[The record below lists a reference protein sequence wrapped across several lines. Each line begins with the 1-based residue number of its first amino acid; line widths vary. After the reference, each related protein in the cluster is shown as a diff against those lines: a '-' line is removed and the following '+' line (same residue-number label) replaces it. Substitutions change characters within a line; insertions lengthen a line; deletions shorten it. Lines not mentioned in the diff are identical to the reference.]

1 MKKQHGFVGHSVAV
15 ICTYSDFT
23 SHWNSHNRP
32 LVICLY
38 YTAGAEADLVPTPT
52 KCSAKQLIHL
62 DGAKAAMTP
71 PSFLPTQVPQRQ
83 ASQTEEYIFHLWLP
97 GLLCCAE
104 LLILN
109 SITTLKLHKNFTAVN
124 KFKCTYIESISGF
137 SYLVNFKKYFIFFF
151 CNKREN
157 CIQKLKPDSKNNY
170 FANKTG
176 SCVIF
181 SKKWYE
187 NRKTMRTVLLLS
199 MTYEGTRIIH
209 FITLISSKSTYCN
222 IAQDSNFL
230 HIYGI

>member
-15 ICTYSDFT
+15 YCTYSDFT

-38 YTAGAEADLVPTPT
+38 YTTGAEADLVPTPT

-97 GLLCCAE
+97 GLLCCAG

-137 SYLVNFKKYFIFFF
+137 SYLVNFKKYFIFFSAT
-151 CNKREN
+151 RG
-157 CIQKLKPDSKNNY
+157 
-170 FANKTG
+170 KTA
-176 SCVIF
+176 
-181 SKKWYE
+181 YR
-187 NRKTMRTVLLLS
+187 N
-199 MTYEGTRIIH
+199 
-209 FITLISSKSTYCN
+209 
-222 IAQDSNFL
+222 
-230 HIYGI
+230 